1 MDKKIQKDTKN
12 LKRTFQKSGKK
23 RKFPALSSV
32 PSLWPKSLEPP
43 AAVRLCR
50 VENRETGKRTEK
62 RFEKK
67 KTKKVRKYSLSIHKG
82 YSKVLCWN
90 TSAASATWHLQERSL
105 LERIKATLRSVRLPC
120 WIFLDVLLSQFT
132 WWTSWP
138 CHSSSNRCPW
148 FCKCCYLLPFAT
160 CTLRKFHPR
169 SCDSWKVRVMSEPVL
184 VPGRHAN
191 VYDSDWET
199 TTILLISPHTT
210 VIQRADRC

>member
-1 MDKKIQKDTKN
+1 M
-12 LKRTFQKSGKK
+12 
-23 RKFPALSSV
+23 

-62 RFEKK
+62 RFEK

-90 TSAASATWHLQERSL
+90 TSAASATWHLQERSV

-148 FCKCCYLLPFAT
+148 FYLLPFAT

-184 VPGRHAN
+184 VPGRYSWKLLRNSEPWQLQMLLVRHAN